1 MNRSLNCKFTAK
13 MGTEESIFLHR
24 SWMAVER
31 RLPGDISGM
40 WTDVT
45 HKYSEISFPL
55 DLNPVRRHESP

>member
-1 MNRSLNCKFTAK
+1 MDRSLNCRFTAR
-13 MGTEESIFLHR
+13 MGTDESIFLQR

-31 RLPGDISGM
+31 RLPGEISRIWM
-40 WTDVT
+40 DVT

>member
-1 MNRSLNCKFTAK
+1 MERSANCRFTAR
-13 MGTEESIFLHR
+13 MGTDESIFLQS

-31 RLPGDISGM
+31 RLPGEISGIWM
-40 WTDVT
+40 DVT